1 MEDIRTID
9 SISCKEIYVILNKLG
24 LFYRLPDD
32 LKEYIS
38 KNQSLS
44 YEYDFNI
51 DLPLI
56 YQIDNEKTKAYI
68 SYLYLKYINDSDDEK
83 NILLRK
89 YEQNEKVYQEK
100 LIEKYNPNNI
110 FKTKNPET
118 IENTSN
124 MVGIVEYKESIIK
137 KILNKIRKIFSRK
150 QNKQK

>member
-1 MEDIRTID
+1 M
-9 SISCKEIYVILNKLG
+9 G
-24 LFYRLPDD
+24 LTFR
-32 LKEYIS
+32 KR
-38 KNQSLS
+38 
-44 YEYDFNI
+44 
-51 DLPLI
+51 
-56 YQIDNEKTKAYI
+56 
-68 SYLYLKYINDSDDEK
+68 DDEK

-150 QNKQK
+150 

>member
-150 QNKQK
+150 

>member
-1 MEDIRTID
+1 MEEVRTID
-9 SISCKEIYVILNKLG
+9 SKSCKEIYIILSKLG
-24 LFYRLPDD
+24 LFNKLPVE

-68 SYLYLKYINDSDDEK
+68 SYLYLKYINDSDEEK

-110 FKTKNPET
+110 FKTRKSET
-118 IENTSN
+118 IESTPNTVE
-124 MVGIVEYKESIIK
+124 MVEYKESIIK
-137 KILNKIRKIFSRK
+137 KIVNKIRSIFLRK
-150 QNKQK
+150 

>member
-1 MEDIRTID
+1 MEEVRTID
-9 SISCKEIYVILNKLG
+9 SKSCKEIYIILSKLG
-24 LFYRLPDD
+24 LFNKLPVE

-44 YEYDFNI
+44 YEYDFND

-68 SYLYLKYINDSDDEK
+68 SYLYLKYINDSDEEK

-110 FKTKNPET
+110 FKTKKPET
-118 IENTSN
+118 IENTPN
-124 MVGIVEYKESIIK
+124 TVEMVEYKESIIK
-137 KILNKIRKIFSRK
+137 KIVNKIRNIFSRK
-150 QNKQK
+150 

>member
-83 NILLRK
+83 NISRK
-89 YEQNEKVYQEK
+89 TY
-100 LIEKYNPNNI
+100 
-110 FKTKNPET
+110 
-118 IENTSN
+118 
-124 MVGIVEYKESIIK
+124 
-137 KILNKIRKIFSRK
+137 RKI
-150 QNKQK
+150 